1 MLVYNRIKGGAQ
13 VYTIQEIA
21 DIMKV
26 RRNAISR
33 WISQGD
39 LPVIRI
45 NQRMVRIR
53 KEEFEKFLEARKE

>member
-1 MLVYNRIKGGAQ
+1 M
-13 VYTIQEIA
+13 YTIQEIA